1 MTVLWDQHR
10 ERYEAGG
17 YVIRRVTYCKFR
29 ELTKDVTDEDMARI
43 GRLNAKRE
51 SGAVLD
57 EQETA
62 VLTELAGK
70 WPVDALRGACF
81 TPPVSGQRAQEILAD
96 LPRAVSEDLER
107 KLDEYT
113 TPEIPAEDTQ
123 DPLAVLLAATGGLGI
138 DVADMTVGQGY
149 AIVAMLTAKGGE

>member
-1 MTVLWDQHR
+1 MLWDQHR

-62 VLTELAGK
+62 VLTELAGR

-81 TPPVSGQRAQEILAD
+81 VPPVSGQRAQEILAD

>member
-1 MTVLWDQHR
+1 MLWDQHR

-81 TPPVSGQRAQEILAD
+81 VPPVSGQRAQEILAD

>member
-1 MTVLWDQHR
+1 MLWDQHR

-51 SGAVLD
+51 SGVVLN

-81 TPPVSGQRAQEILAD
+81 VPPVSGQRAQEILAD

>member
-81 TPPVSGQRAQEILAD
+81 IPPVSGQRAQEILAD

-149 AIVAMLTAKGGE
+149 AIVTMLTAKGGE

>member
-81 TPPVSGQRAQEILAD
+81 VPPVSGQRAQEILAD

-149 AIVAMLTAKGGE
+149 AIVAMMAKGGDE

>member
-1 MTVLWDQHR
+1 MLWDQHR

-81 TPPVSGQRAQEILAD
+81 VPPVSGERAQEILAD

>member
-1 MTVLWDQHR
+1 MLWDQHR

-81 TPPVSGQRAQEILAD
+81 VPPVSGQRAQEILAD

-123 DPLAVLLAATGGLGI
+123 DPLAVLLVATGGLGI

>member
-81 TPPVSGQRAQEILAD
+81 VPPVSGQRAQEILAD

-113 TPEIPAEDTQ
+113 TPEIPADDTQ

>member
-1 MTVLWDQHR
+1 MLWDQHR

-51 SGAVLD
+51 SGAVLN

-81 TPPVSGQRAQEILAD
+81 VPPVSGQRAQEILAD